1 MEILIK
7 RASKEDVERVIA
19 NRKAFITD
27 VMNREASDEF
37 MEATTEYFHNNIN
50 SETLLCY
57 IAIHEDQIVAS
68 VITTIAQVIPK
79 TYNLSGKIGYV
90 YNVYTLPN
98 YRRQGI
104 ATKLLQEV
112 ISEARDLGV
121 GELYLNATEDGRP
134 VYEKLDF
141 RMLENE
147 MRLMIDSYPIES

>member
-7 RASKEDVERVIA
+7 RASQEDVEKVIA

-27 VMNREASDEF
+27 VMNREASEEF
-37 MEATTEYFHNNIN
+37 MEATTKYFHNNIN
-50 SETLLCY
+50 SESVLCY
-57 IAIHEDQIVAS
+57 IATHEEQIVAS
-68 VITTIAQVIPK
+68 VVTTIAQVIPK

-98 YRRQGI
+98 YRRQGL

-112 ISEARDLGV
+112 ITEAKNLGI
-121 GELYLNATEDGRP
+121 GELYLNATEVGRP

-141 RMLENE
+141 KMLENE
-147 MRLMIDSYPIES
+147 MRLMIE

>member
-7 RASKEDVERVIA
+7 RASKEDVEKVIA

-37 MEATTEYFHNNIN
+37 MKATTDFFHSNIN
-50 SETLLCY
+50 SESVLCY
-57 IAIHEDQIVAS
+57 IAAHEEQIVAS
-68 VITTIAQVIPK
+68 VVTIITQVIPK

-98 YRRQGI
+98 YRRQGL

-112 ISEARDLGV
+112 IAEARNLGV
-121 GELYLNATEDGRP
+121 GELYLNATEAGRP

-141 RMLENE
+141 KMLENE
-147 MRLMIDSYPIES
+147 MRLMIE

>member
-1 MEILIK
+1 MEMLIK
-7 RASKEDVERVIA
+7 RASKEDVEKVIE

-37 MEATTEYFHNNIN
+37 MEATIEYFHSNIN
-50 SETLLCY
+50 SESVLCY
-57 IAIHEDQIVAS
+57 IATHEEQIVAS
-68 VITTIAQVIPK
+68 VVTIISQVIPK

-98 YRRQGI
+98 YRRQGL

-112 ISEARDLGV
+112 IAEARSLGV
-121 GELYLNATEDGRP
+121 GELYLNATESGRP

-141 RMLENE
+141 KMLENE
-147 MRLMIDSYPIES
+147 MRLMIE